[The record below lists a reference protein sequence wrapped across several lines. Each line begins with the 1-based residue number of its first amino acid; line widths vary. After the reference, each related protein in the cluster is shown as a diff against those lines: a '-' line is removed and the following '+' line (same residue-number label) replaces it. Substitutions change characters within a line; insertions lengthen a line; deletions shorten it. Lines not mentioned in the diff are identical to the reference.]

1 VAPLVAALLG
11 LVCGALVAVVW
22 QRLTRRTG
30 SVESRPALP
39 TSARIPEALLAEV
52 SVAALALDGSD
63 GILLANRAAY
73 ALGTVRSNGTLAPEL
88 RRLVRQVRRDGVRR
102 ELRLSLPGN
111 DLAQRPV
118 PLLVHAVSLGGN
130 DVAVV
135 AEDFTEVERVE
146 SVRRDFVA
154 NVGHEIKTPVG
165 AIALL
170 AEAALNAREDQEAVQ
185 RFLTRMQHEAG
196 RLSRL
201 VQELIELSRLQG
213 GEPLPEFATVF
224 ISAIVDEAADRV
236 QAAAHA
242 GGVTIMHGGELKAT
256 AVGNH
261 SQLVTAVRNLLE
273 NAIAY
278 SEPNTSVAV
287 GVHIRQ
293 DTVEIAVKDEGIGIE
308 HDDLGRIFERFYRA
322 DPARSR
328 ATGGT
333 GLGLAIVK
341 HIIGNHGGE
350 VTVSSRPGA
359 GSTFTIRLPI
369 PVAESAHQTRPI
381 QEVTS

>member
-1 VAPLVAALLG
+1 L
-11 LVCGALVAVVW
+11 
-22 QRLTRRTG
+22 
-30 SVESRPALP
+30 SVG
-39 TSARIPEALLAEV
+39 
-52 SVAALALDGSD
+52 ALALDDSD
-63 GILLANRAAY
+63 SVLLVNRAAY
-73 ALGTVRSNGTLAPEL
+73 ALGIIRGNSTLIPEL
-88 RRLVRQVRRDGVRR
+88 RRLVRQVRRDGIRR
-102 ELRLSLPGN
+102 ELRLALPSH

-130 DVAVV
+130 DVAVI
-135 AEDFTEVERVE
+135 AEDITEVERVE

-170 AEAALNAREDQEAVQ
+170 AEAALDAREDQEAVQ
-185 RFLTRMQHEAG
+185 RFLVRIQHEAG

-201 VQELIELSRLQG
+201 VLDLIELSRLQG
-213 GEPLPEFATVF
+213 GEPLPAFAPVS
-224 ISAIVDEAADRV
+224 INAVVDEAADRV
-236 QAAAHA
+236 QAVANA
-242 GGVTIMHGGELKAT
+242 GGIAILHGGDRDVA

-261 SQLVTAVRNLLE
+261 NQLVTAIRNLLE

-278 SEPNTSVAV
+278 SEPDTSVAV
-287 GVHIRQ
+287 GVHVRP
-293 DTVEIAVKDEGIGIE
+293 DGVEIAVKDEGIGIE

-341 HIIGNHGGE
+341 HIVGNHGGE

-359 GSTFTIRLPI
+359 GSTFTIRLPA
-369 PVAESAHQTRPI
+369 PVAESVHPTRPI